1 MVFLHLLELFKIA
14 LFKINLMKILLIL
27 RFGSFASWVPIV
39 QLKKRLLKRVEWK
52 QRVASTK
59 YPLFSKNILGLP
71 PYGLLEIFPIKAL
84 AFEIYNFI
92 VSNYAKADGLTLNRT
107 TRFLK
112 WTISSFPN
120 FFDKNDACRTS
131 PRTPLHL
138 LFWKL
143 EK

>member
-1 MVFLHLLELFKIA
+1 MGFLHLLESFKIA

-27 RFGSFASWVPIV
+27 RFDSFASWVPIV

-92 VSNYAKADGLTLNRT
+92 VSNYAEVAFDSFQNLNGLII
-107 TRFLK
+107 FLK
-112 WTISSFPN
+112 
-120 FFDKNDACRTS
+120 
-131 PRTPLHL
+131 
-138 LFWKL
+138 
-143 EK
+143 